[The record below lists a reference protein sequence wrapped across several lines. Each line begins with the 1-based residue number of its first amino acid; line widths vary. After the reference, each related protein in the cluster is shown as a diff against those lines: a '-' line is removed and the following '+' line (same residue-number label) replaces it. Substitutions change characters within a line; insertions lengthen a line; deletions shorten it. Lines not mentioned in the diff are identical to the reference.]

1 MFAGLTAI
9 SSSSNCQK
17 QDYKIFKLSR
27 GNSGKSILSGLTA
40 SSTRGGAEEGS
51 EAEDGRARR
60 ERAKEAGEAAA
71 GSVFESAL
79 RREMRFS

>member
-1 MFAGLTAI
+1 M
-9 SSSSNCQK
+9 
-17 QDYKIFKLSR
+17 
-27 GNSGKSILSGLTA
+27 SGLTA

-51 EAEDGRARR
+51 EAEDGRAGR